1 MRPRVLSFQ
10 VVLCSGSSNLYQ
22 DFIVA
27 GNRFFNVFTSENV
40 GRTVVAIDDGFHL
53 TPSGILLSSYVD
65 PKRHRSDFLP
75 ASVSGPGNRLPL
87 RFLKSRCREPDP
99 HPEVVVRSGSESA
112 HWPGMPVLC

>member
-53 TPSGILLSSYVD
+53 TPSGILLPSD
-65 PKRHRSDFLP
+65 INPKRHRSDLLSV
-75 ASVSGPGNRLPL
+75 SVSGPGNRLPL
-87 RFLKSRCREPDP
+87 RFLNSRRHEADAYR
-99 HPEVVVRSGSESA
+99 EVVVRSGSESA
-112 HWPGMPVLC
+112 HWPGMRVLC